1 MCTGILSFVTQF
13 DRYYCFRCNA
23 YPPEGVFM
31 DVKVDTAPPASSEPA
46 AATEAALILVEP
58 VKSEAPSSEESKPEE
73 PQPEHTDVSPEP
85 TPQVPPTAVPEPAG
99 AEPTQEPV
107 AEETSSEEGAA
118 EVETPPLIRTE
129 ILEAKKLVLLDLC
142 KAYGLDPTGTKEQL
156 RERLLTY
163 LDEHEVKEEPQPAPA
178 QAEAPA
184 VEEAPVAPSAPV
196 TTATPTPS
204 EPIAEPVKTPPKLI
218 TAAPRMV
225 PDIPRREMPPV
236 IWSTAPPV
244 EEPQP
249 SRPIVVEPYIPPTAA
264 AGPQPASIAEG
275 PTIPVARVEHPCP
288 RCGRE
293 LTYIPQYNRWY
304 CYSCRAYAP
313 KARSKFVCPTC
324 GAALRWIS
332 QYERWWCDDCRRYA
346 PADLPRPERS
356 TLAGGSGVAV
366 PRSVATIATPSAHRH
381 RNPETGISLVGFG
394 MILFVLYE
402 VLVDLPLSL
411 SSAGGSLLGPDV
423 AFGLRFFAGVF
434 LAVGVILGLAAVRDR
449 R

>member
-1 MCTGILSFVTQF
+1 
-13 DRYYCFRCNA
+13 
-23 YPPEGVFM
+23 
-31 DVKVDTAPPASSEPA
+31 
-46 AATEAALILVEP
+46 
-58 VKSEAPSSEESKPEE
+58 
-73 PQPEHTDVSPEP
+73 
-85 TPQVPPTAVPEPAG
+85 
-99 AEPTQEPV
+99 
-107 AEETSSEEGAA
+107 
-118 EVETPPLIRTE
+118 LIRTE

-293 LTYIPQYNRWY
+293 LTYIPRSNGGLLHG
-304 CYSCRAYAP
+304 SDVVFGCRY
-313 KARSKFVCPTC
+313 
-324 GAALRWIS
+324 I
-332 QYERWWCDDCRRYA
+332 
-346 PADLPRPERS
+346 
-356 TLAGGSGVAV
+356 AGDF
-366 PRSVATIATPSAHRH
+366 T
-381 RNPETGISLVGFG
+381 
-394 MILFVLYE
+394 
-402 VLVDLPLSL
+402 
-411 SSAGGSLLGPDV
+411 
-423 AFGLRFFAGVF
+423 
-434 LAVGVILGLAAVRDR
+434 AVGVILAFDPVRHRRSGNKSISTPRRSTRLNAPRATSQRRTTTAGLRSAEIHFHLDR
-449 R
+449 EG